1 MDHIKIV
8 LQGNVYGPLRAPT
21 TIKTLCVAL
30 KVSPRA
36 MPTLQSLDR
45 EPKIVIV
52 DMDAG
57 VESGLYELLA
67 QPGVEFD
74 SELDDSMLLP
84 APKALR
90 SVRALRT
97 PAATEESRESAEPVA
112 SQPLERMPLS
122 RSEMDACVNAMMHL
136 ISSIP
141 PRYIRHN
148 AVLSAQLE
156 HAMLEVDRLQKNLD
170 ALVQRIDT
178 AAHDLGFSSKRAT
191 LSIEIHVTFVQY
203 RIVHVLYEAWKT
215 MWKRFSPAIRSFNI
229 SKIETLH
236 SVEIAEHYLNR
247 LWSWRRILD
256 SDVWCKL
263 TRSMHE
269 QERRADNLE
278 KMPRSLQ
285 PPAARA
291 KQIFTDAVLRHNLLK
306 DDELDCLLNELLTID
321 RLARKPHAAAAGP
334 GSDIIVYPT
343 TFVREAIRREFR
355 INVNSLDSQNVQKTE
370 CGNQVGGRFWDLVL
384 QEQASYNSSG
394 VYDDSMSSFFRN
406 VDAKRGQQCITV
418 GKGGTPIR
426 GLRARGIMVD
436 MEEGVVGQIRRSPLG
451 KLFDDNQSIVST
463 SGSGNNWAVGHHVY
477 GPQYREEILDAVR
490 RQAEFCDSLQS
501 FFMISSAGGGTG
513 SGLGSYVLG
522 MLQDEFPSVY
532 RFVATVTPS
541 PNDDVVTS
549 PYNSALTDSA
559 TLMPSGVTKPI
570 SVRAKQEAF
579 DTMNNIVANLLLNMT
594 SSMRF
599 EGSMNVDINDIVT
612 NLVPFPRLKF
622 LFSSMT
628 PLYSLTDV
636 RPHSLLSLSNNCC
649 MGQILSLIETRFGK
663 LFRRKQTLS
672 WAYRELRL
680 ARRSDPLLD
689 SSDPDGRGLSPT
701 SLLTEQ
707 LAQLPAAG
715 PALSSGDLSASLAF
729 GVDGDGANMDTGAG
743 DDTEDPPSSDYD
755 GAESPSTKS
764 WFSADNVRDIA
775 LTGIKSIPAVCL
787 AVILNLLDAM
797 SYGIIIFPASDTHVP
812 ESAAQ
817 SGISMFL
824 ASMMIEVVPFLHIIC
839 ATIEAEMT
847 GAHSHAIT
855 ATIMVAYAM
864 STIMTGVVFLLL
876 GIFKLG
882 NLIQFFPRHILVGCI
897 GGIGLFLLF
906 TGIEVTADVKPAL
919 SLDYIWAIFEPAAL
933 RLWGSS
939 LSVALLLKM
948 IQQFVAHPLLVPA
961 FYLAVPAAFYAIVLA
976 LGISLDTLRHERWL
990 FDLPSASE
998 TPFWTYFTYI
1008 DMSAVDWRAVFATI
1022 PTQLALTFFGI
1033 LHVPINVPALAVS
1046 TKQDVDLSW
1055 EIVGHGLTNVA
1066 AGLMF
1071 SPQNYLVYSNSLLY
1085 VRSGGDSRVSG
1096 VLLALA
1102 TAALWIKGGAVIGF
1116 VPTIVVGSLIFHLGI
1131 DLLLESVV
1139 HTWFVGMHPLEYAT
1153 ILLIVGIMGGIGFTE
1168 GVVAGIVLACVFF
1181 GMDLRREVALSHA
1194 LTHATVAVVMYS
1206 RRSIIRDSFSGSQ
1219 LRSTVHR
1226 LYRQQIFLD
1235 NCVGAYI
1242 QDVFVAHPAT
1252 KFVLLD
1258 FSLINGIDYSALES
1272 FQRTK
1277 RLISN
1282 HNSHLVFCGLGPLYN
1297 DVVKSGV
1304 FDAADDD
1311 DVESDQDGRISRGDF
1326 EDALPA
1332 NVHSFATLNEA
1343 LEWCE
1348 NVLLETFYTKSQRTL
1363 GGGMCVA

>member
-291 KQIFTDAVLRHNLLK
+291 KSRLLDPPSLTRGEHPRVWEYLVQPAAAGVAACIANVACDGMPRRNIVQLDEHQTLREFRQIFTDAVLRHNLLK

-370 CGNQVGGRFWDLVL
+370 VNPETHPTARLESAATNGAEAQVRVHGILQPIKQDMSARITSRYTTARTPRPQSDQSVVLQVGQCGNQVGGRFWDLVL

-549 PYNSALTDSA
+549 PYNSILSLNQMALSADCVLPVDNESLAGIYERIHAKSEVGTHGRRPGSALTDSA

-636 RPHSLLSLSNNCC
+636 RVPPRRLDQMFADAFAPDSQLLTADPRSSVYLASALILRFVPWNVDGWKTGLCDLPPLGQPHSLLSLSNNCC

-663 LFRRKQTLS
+663 LFRRKANLHHYLEHMEQ
-672 WAYRELRL
+672 RE
-680 ARRSDPLLD
+680 
-689 SSDPDGRGLSPT
+689 
-701 SLLTEQ
+701 
-707 LAQLPAAG
+707 
-715 PALSSGDLSASLAF
+715 
-729 GVDGDGANMDTGAG
+729 
-743 DDTEDPPSSDYD
+743 
-755 GAESPSTKS
+755 
-764 WFSADNVRDIA
+764 
-775 LTGIKSIPAVCL
+775 
-787 AVILNLLDAM
+787 
-797 SYGIIIFPASDTHVP
+797 
-812 ESAAQ
+812 
-817 SGISMFL
+817 
-824 ASMMIEVVPFLHIIC
+824 
-839 ATIEAEMT
+839 
-847 GAHSHAIT
+847 
-855 ATIMVAYAM
+855 
-864 STIMTGVVFLLL
+864 
-876 GIFKLG
+876 
-882 NLIQFFPRHILVGCI
+882 
-897 GGIGLFLLF
+897 
-906 TGIEVTADVKPAL
+906 
-919 SLDYIWAIFEPAAL
+919 
-933 RLWGSS
+933 
-939 LSVALLLKM
+939 
-948 IQQFVAHPLLVPA
+948 
-961 FYLAVPAAFYAIVLA
+961 
-976 LGISLDTLRHERWL
+976 
-990 FDLPSASE
+990 
-998 TPFWTYFTYI
+998 
-1008 DMSAVDWRAVFATI
+1008 
-1022 PTQLALTFFGI
+1022 
-1033 LHVPINVPALAVS
+1033 
-1046 TKQDVDLSW
+1046 
-1055 EIVGHGLTNVA
+1055 
-1066 AGLMF
+1066 
-1071 SPQNYLVYSNSLLY
+1071 
-1085 VRSGGDSRVSG
+1085 
-1096 VLLALA
+1096 
-1102 TAALWIKGGAVIGF
+1102 
-1116 VPTIVVGSLIFHLGI
+1116 
-1131 DLLLESVV
+1131 
-1139 HTWFVGMHPLEYAT
+1139 
-1153 ILLIVGIMGGIGFTE
+1153 
-1168 GVVAGIVLACVFF
+1168 
-1181 GMDLRREVALSHA
+1181 
-1194 LTHATVAVVMYS
+1194 
-1206 RRSIIRDSFSGSQ
+1206 
-1219 LRSTVHR
+1219 
-1226 LYRQQIFLD
+1226 
-1235 NCVGAYI
+1235 
-1242 QDVFVAHPAT
+1242 
-1252 KFVLLD
+1252 
-1258 FSLINGIDYSALES
+1258 
-1272 FQRTK
+1272 
-1277 RLISN
+1277 
-1282 HNSHLVFCGLGPLYN
+1282 
-1297 DVVKSGV
+1297 
-1304 FDAADDD
+1304 
-1311 DVESDQDGRISRGDF
+1311 F
-1326 EDALPA
+1326 EDARESLR
-1332 NVHSFATLNEA
+1332 
-1343 LEWCE
+1343 
-1348 NVLLETFYTKSQRTL
+1348 RTISEYREQERL
-1363 GGGMCVA
+1363 GSGS